1 LKSQDAVQGFRQIEA
16 DLKNNVFVDI
26 HAVLLY
32 GCESFLT
39 DIYEKRL
46 TERFVTPE
54 TAFMDLMRFDGE
66 ETAANDVIA
75 ACDTLPMMSEK
86 RVVLLE
92 NYPGDEKSLASPDA
106 KALAEYI
113 PQAPPY
119 TLLVITSNAVSK
131 RSSLYKAIAESG
143 RVYEFD
149 RLGRPDLRSFV
160 KSRFKSEAFSIRDE
174 VTDEIIA
181 SSGYLDRDSTY
192 DLLRL
197 FGDIKRIAAYAASAE
212 PDQAHPGLSREIR
225 HADVAACM
233 ETSPDM
239 DVFALMDAVSAGR
252 KGEAIEL
259 AMDITAKENN
269 AFQLISLLT
278 GQFELMLGCREMQEN
293 AATYKDMMKT
303 LGVSSEWR
311 LKKASGFASRYS
323 VSRLMDLLSRLYR
336 VDADIKTGLY
346 DERLALTMFIAEM

>member
-1 LKSQDAVQGFRQIEA
+1 
-16 DLKNNVFVDI
+16 
-26 HAVLLY
+26 
-32 GCESFLT
+32 
-39 DIYEKRL
+39 
-46 TERFVTPE
+46 
-54 TAFMDLMRFDGE
+54 
-66 ETAANDVIA
+66 
-75 ACDTLPMMSEK
+75 MMSEK

-92 NYPGDEKSLASPDA
+92 NYPGDEKSLASSDA
-106 KALAEYI
+106 KALADYI
-113 PQAPPY
+113 PQTPSY
-119 TLLVITSNAVSK
+119 TLLVITSEAVSK
-131 RSSLYKAIAESG
+131 RSALYKAVTESG

-149 RLGRPDLRSFV
+149 RLGRSDLKAFV
-160 KSRFKSEAFSIRDE
+160 KSRFKGEGFRAEDD
-174 VTDEIIA
+174 VCDEIVA
-181 SSGYLDRDSTY
+181 SSRYFDRDSEY
-192 DLLRL
+192 DLHRL

-212 PDQAHPGLSREIR
+212 QGGTAVDVSGADQNRPGLSREIR

-269 AFQLISLLT
+269 TFQLISLLT
-278 GQFELMLGCREMQEN
+278 GQLELMLGCREMQEK

-323 VSRLMDLLSRLYR
+323 VSQLMDLLSRLYR
-336 VDADIKTGLY
+336 VDADIRTGLY
-346 DERLALTMFIAEM
+346 DEQLALTMFIAEM